1 MTRRAVPPILAAA
14 LAVSAAAALEKK
26 VDVGGFKLN
35 LRCSGEGSPVVV
47 LDSGAGDTSATWDWV
62 VPDVKRFA
70 RVCAYD
76 RAGLG
81 KSGAGPKPRSAD
93 HLAEELHN
101 LLRRAGVLPPYVLV
115 GHSLGGLNVR
125 VYASRFPEEVS
136 GLVLVDATQEDF
148 PAMEAA
154 ILTAAERE
162 KTRTAIANAP
172 EAVRDELDAIPL
184 SVAALRQAGPQPEV
198 PVAIISAAHASDSEK
213 FRNAWDELQGR
224 LAAAYPRATRILATQ
239 SGHYV
244 PFDQPDLVVGAIREV
259 VEKAR
264 AKPAR

>member
-1 MTRRAVPPILAAA
+1 MSRAAAVLAAL
-14 LAVSAAAALEKK
+14 LASGPAAAFEKK

-35 LRCSGEGSPVVV
+35 LRCVGQGSPVVV
-47 LDSGAGDTSATWDWV
+47 LDSGAGDTLATWDWV

-81 KSGAGPKPRSAD
+81 KSAPGPKPRTSERM
-93 HLAEELHN
+93 AEELHN

-125 VYASRFPEEVS
+125 TYAVRHPDDLA
-136 GLVLVDATQEDF
+136 GLVLVDATPEDF
-148 PAMEAA
+148 PEVEAK
-154 ILTAAERE
+154 ILTPAERE

-172 EAVRDELDAIPL
+172 GALKDELDAIPL
-184 SVAALRQAGPQPEV
+184 SVAAFKAAPAGRTV
-198 PVAIISAAHASDSEK
+198 PTIIISAVHPDDSPK
-213 FRNAWDELQGR
+213 FRKAWSDLQGR
-224 LAAAYPRATRILATQ
+224 LAAAYPHGERVVAEK

-244 PFDQPDLVVGAIREV
+244 PFDEPELVVEAIRRV
-259 VEKAR
+259 VEEAR
-264 AKPAR
+264 AAR

>member
-1 MTRRAVPPILAAA
+1 MRGCRVLLALAAA
-14 LAVSAAAALEKK
+14 LVATANGAAEKK

-35 LRCSGEGSPVVV
+35 LRCSGDGSPVVV

-62 VPDVKRFA
+62 VPDVKRFT

-81 KSGAGPKPRSAD
+81 KSGPGPKPRSAD
-93 HLAEELHN
+93 RLSEELHN
-101 LLRRAGVLPPYVLV
+101 LLRRAGVLPPYVLA
-115 GHSLGGLNVR
+115 GHSLGGLNAR
-125 VYASRFPEEVS
+125 VYASRYPDEVA

-154 ILTAAERE
+154 ILTPAERE

-184 SVAALRQAGPQPEV
+184 SVAVLRRCGPPPEV
-198 PVAIISAAHASDSEK
+198 PVVIISAVHASDSEK
-213 FRNAWDELQGR
+213 FREAWTELQGR
-224 LAAAYPRATRILATQ
+224 LAAAYPRAKRIVATQ

-244 PFDQPDLVVGAIREV
+244 PFDQPELVVDAIREV
-259 VEKAR
+259 VEQAR

>member
-1 MTRRAVPPILAAA
+1 MSARSVLAALALAAA
-14 LAVSAAAALEKK
+14 SSAAAFEKK

-62 VPDVKRFA
+62 VPDVKRIT

-93 HLAEELHN
+93 RMTEELHN
-101 LLRRAGVLPPYVLV
+101 LLRRAGILPPYVLV
-115 GHSLGGLNVR
+115 GHSLGGINVR
-125 VYASRFPEEVS
+125 LYASRYPAEIA

-148 PAMEAA
+148 PQLEAS
-154 ILTAAERE
+154 ILTPAERE
-162 KTRTAIANAP
+162 KTRTTIANAP
-172 EAVRDELDAIPL
+172 EAIRDEIEAIPL
-184 SVAALRQAGPQPEV
+184 SVAALKRSGPQPPV
-198 PVAIISAAHASDSEK
+198 PVAILSAVHETDSEK
-213 FRNAWDELQGR
+213 FRKAWAELQNR
-224 LAAAYPRATRILATQ
+224 LASAYPGATRILASK
-239 SGHYV
+239 SGHYI
-244 PFDQPDLVVGAIREV
+244 PFDQPELVVDTIREI

-264 AKPAR
+264 VPRH

>member
-1 MTRRAVPPILAAA
+1 VTRRALLAILAGA
-14 LAVSAAAALEKK
+14 LAASGAAALEKK

-35 LRCSGEGSPVVV
+35 LRCVGKGSPVVV

-70 RVCAYD
+70 QVCAYD

-81 KSGAGPKPRSAD
+81 KSGAGPKPRSAERI
-93 HLAEELHN
+93 AEELHN
-101 LLRRAGVLPPYVLV
+101 LLRRAGVLPPYVLA

-125 VYASRFPEEVS
+125 VYASRYPEEVA

-154 ILTAAERE
+154 ILTPAERE
-162 KTRTAIANAP
+162 KTRTAVANAP

-184 SVAALRQAGPQPEV
+184 SVAALRQGGPQPEV
-198 PVAIISAAHASDSEK
+198 PVVVISATHPSDSEK
-213 FRNAWDELQGR
+213 FRDAWAELQGR
-224 LAAAYPRATRILATQ
+224 LAASYPRATRVVATG
-239 SGHYV
+239 SGHYI
-244 PFDQPDLVVGAIREV
+244 PFDKPEMVVEAIREV

-264 AKPAR
+264 AK